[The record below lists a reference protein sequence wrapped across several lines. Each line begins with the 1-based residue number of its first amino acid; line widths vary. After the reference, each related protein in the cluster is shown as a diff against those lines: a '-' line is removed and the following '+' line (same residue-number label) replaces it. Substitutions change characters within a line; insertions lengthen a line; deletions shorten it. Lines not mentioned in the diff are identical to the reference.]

1 MGNDYIADKIRE
13 LAFLGSVNAERVGS
27 RWAFRRRTTT

>member
-13 LAFLGSVNAERVGS
+13 LVFLGSAIAKRVGS
-27 RWAFRRRTTT
+27 RWAFRRRMTT